1 MSVICPKCQHVRDV
15 ATAAPA
21 WQCPACGI
29 AYHKYAAFKAR
40 ARAAVVPPRS
50 VAPPPAWD
58 GSLWAL
64 VATNLLSLLVAVVAD
79 WSLGSVM
86 LLYWS
91 QSVIIGLSNVVRILA
106 LDRFSTANFRI
117 NNRAVDPTP
126 AVKRQTAFFFLV
138 HYGMFHA
145 VYLVFLIGLAD
156 ALASVD
162 FAFAVCMILFALNHA
177 WSHRYNVSLDRRGTP
192 NIGTLMFTPYLRI
205 VPMHLTI
212 VAGGAFGD
220 SAVALVLFMLLKTGA
235 DAAMH
240 VVEHRRLQ
248 TVTTVAEG

>member
-1 MSVICPKCQHVRDV
+1 MSTICPKCRHVRDP
-15 ATAAPA
+15 AAAVPA

-29 AYHKYAAFKAR
+29 AYHKYAAFQAR
-40 ARAAVVPPRS
+40 ARAAMRPPQSVPPP
-50 VAPPPAWD
+50 AAWD

-64 VATNLLSLLVAVVAD
+64 VTTNLLSLVVAVATD
-79 WSLGSVM
+79 WNLCSVM
-86 LLYWS
+86 FLYWA

-106 LDRFSTANFRI
+106 LDRFSTENFRI
-117 NNRAVDPTP
+117 NDREVEPTP

-145 VYLVFLIGLAD
+145 IYLVFLIGLAD
-156 ALASVD
+156 ALASAD
-162 FAFAVCMILFALNHA
+162 FAFAVCVVLFALNHA

-192 NIGTLMFTPYLRI
+192 NIGTLMFTPYIRI
-205 VPMHLTI
+205 VPMHLAI

-220 SAVALVLFMLLKTGA
+220 SAVALALFMLLKTGA
-235 DAAMH
+235 DATMH

-248 TVTTVAEG
+248 AVTAAATG